1 MQARIFLALVGF
13 GLGTQAAIADD
24 NRWYATA
31 DFGLG
36 AAGSSTLLFSDGSN
50 EQSAT
55 TDFSASFAGGG
66 SLGYRFDNGW
76 ALEADVMYRRN
87 EMDPVEVADLG
98 SFDEGDLA
106 SLSLGLNV
114 LYHFELPA
122 LPKVNA
128 YAGAGLVR
136 IEEVDIDF
144 DSAGAQ
150 EISFET
156 SDSAWQ
162 LKLGATY
169 HVSDRWFIDGG
180 LKYLDAGTVRMVQP
194 SDPTQSISADY
205 SHVTA
210 SVGVG
215 IRF

>member
-1 MQARIFLALVGF
+1 MQSRIFLALVGL
-13 GLGTQAAIADD
+13 GLGTQAASADD
-24 NRWYATA
+24 SRWYATA

-36 AAGSSTLLFSDGSN
+36 STGSSTLIFGDGSN
-50 EQSAT
+50 EESAT
-55 TDFSASFAGGG
+55 TDFSVSFAGGG
-66 SLGYRFDNGW
+66 SLGYRFGNGW

-87 EMDPVEVADLG
+87 EMDPVEIVDLG

-114 LYHFELPA
+114 LYHFELQA
-122 LPKVNA
+122 LPKLNA
-128 YAGAGLVR
+128 YAGAGIVR

-169 HVSDRWFIDGG
+169 QLSDRWFIDGG
-180 LKYLDAGTVRMVQP
+180 LKYLDAGTIRMVQP
-194 SDPTQSISADY
+194 SDPARSISTDY